1 MSGNFLFVHVN
12 EWADFASPDAIPI
25 SQGYILARLRQAG
38 YPGRI
43 LGDYQDRPLE
53 PGVFKAALQEL
64 HPRAVGFSVYQENM
78 DKVRL
83 WASFAKRVDP
93 EITVVLGGP
102 QVTFMPGEALL
113 QMPEADIL
121 CRGEGEEVMPALARV
136 LSDGSGTLAEVN
148 GICFRDGDRLVETPR
163 HCGTGSLD
171 ALPSP
176 YLDGTL
182 QCRGKVRAILL
193 SSRGCTSNCTFCYT
207 PRASNRTVRFHSIDR
222 MIEEMQCLRQR
233 DDITD
238 FWFADPNFA
247 WSRDRL
253 ESLLHAIIARA
264 PWATFWCQTRY
275 NLVDRELLALL
286 KEAGAHTIAFGLESA
301 DREVLQ
307 RIRKG
312 LDPDGIS
319 RAIRL
324 TRDAG
329 IRVELFTLFGL
340 PGETPARARK
350 TLDFVRRHDVEISG
364 NSISQQLHL
373 FFGTPMADDP
383 ARHGITPLPR
393 TRPLYMSI
401 GRDYRTDTMSEEEI
415 LQMSLLWRLNRQDFA
430 DDIRAGRRLFTI
442 AGFITRHRKL
452 LACCPEADMMLASIY
467 LQLDEP
473 GPAAAC
479 LRRLQENFPDLPRV
493 QEMVRRPLACFRN
506 RRRAVAKK
514 GCRIIF
520 DCKGL
525 MDGEVVPETECY
537 FEMATL
543 GDGRLLPDFEQGM
556 EGVKAGGLTQIRVR
570 FPADYGNPALAGQ
583 EIPFHVFLHQV
594 LEPVTYTDLAEVEQ
608 KAPRNMYRF
617 DDLFNL
623 KKHNENLYYMVL
635 RDSVLHSYTGNL
647 PHMMALFNYYLK
659 LGFTEKALDL
669 AATLPDEP
677 SVMGHAGRVLLA
689 NGLAEEALHYLRRA
703 ADTSAEMENQRLK
716 AHMALK
722 QWDEAEKIGA
732 DPRLATSLQT
742 MHLRVR
748 LAALQQLPEQE
759 YLRRMD
765 TFLDSQVRMMMA
777 RA

>member
-1 MSGNFLFVHVN
+1 MPGNFLFVHVN
-12 EWADFASPDAIPI
+12 EWADLSSPDTIPI
-25 SQGYILARLRQAG
+25 SQGYILARLKQAG
-38 YPGRI
+38 FSGRI

-64 HPRAVGFSVYQENM
+64 RHRAVGFSVYQENM

-83 WASFAKRVDP
+83 WASFAKQVDP

-113 QMPEADIL
+113 QMKEADIL
-121 CRGEGEEVMPALARV
+121 CRGDGEEVMVELART
-136 LSDGSGTLAEVN
+136 LTGSGRLGDVP
-148 GICFRDGDRLVETPR
+148 GICFLDRGEVTETEVCLR
-163 HCGTGSLD
+163 TDSLD
-171 ALPSP
+171 RLPSP

-182 QCRGKVRAILL
+182 ECRGKARAIML
-193 SSRGCTSNCTFCYT
+193 SSRGCTSSCTFCYT
-207 PRASNRTVRFHSIDR
+207 PRACGRTVRFHSVDR
-222 MIEEMQCLRQR
+222 VIEEMRCLHER
-233 DDITD
+233 DNITD

-247 WSRDRL
+247 WSRQRL
-253 ESLLHAIIARA
+253 EEFLHAIIDQA

-275 NLVDRELLALL
+275 NLVDRDLLALL
-286 KEAGAHTIAFGLESA
+286 KQAGAHTIAFGLESA
-301 DREVLQ
+301 DRTTLK

-312 LDPDGIS
+312 LDPEGIS

-324 TRDAG
+324 TREAG
-329 IRVELFTLFGL
+329 IGVELFTLFGL
-340 PGETPARARK
+340 PGETPEKARR
-350 TLDFVRRHDVEISG
+350 TLDFVRAHDVEISG

-373 FFGTPMADDP
+373 FFGTPVADDP

-393 TRPLYMSI
+393 TRPLYLSI
-401 GRDYRTDTMSEEEI
+401 GRDYHTDSMSEEEI
-415 LQMSLLWRLNRQDFA
+415 RQMGVLWRLNRKDFA
-430 DDIRAGRRLFTI
+430 DDLAAGTNLFTI
-442 AGFITRHRKL
+442 AGFITRHKKL
-452 LACCPEADMMLASIY
+452 LDCRPEADMMLASIY
-467 LQLDEP
+467 RQLDEP

-479 LRRLQENFPDLPRV
+479 LRRLRENFGHLPQVR
-493 QEMVRRPLACFRN
+493 EILRRPFLCYRN
-506 RRRAVAKK
+506 RRRAVAKR

-525 MDGEVVPETECY
+525 LDGEVIPETVCH

-556 EGVKAGGLTQIRVR
+556 EGVKAGGLTQIMVR
-570 FPADYGNPALAGQ
+570 FPADYGNPRLAGQ
-583 EIPFHVFLHQV
+583 EVAFHVFLHQV
-594 LEPVTYTDLAEVEQ
+594 LEPVVRTDLAEIE
-608 KAPRNMYRF
+608 KRPPRNMYRF

-689 NGLAEEALHYLRRA
+689 NGLAEEALEYLRRA

-716 AHMALK
+716 AHMALH
-722 QWDEAEKIGA
+722 QWEEAERIGA

-742 MHLRVR
+742 MHLRVQ
-748 LAALQQLPEQE
+748 LAARGRLPVAE

-765 TFLDSQVRMMMA
+765 RFLDSQVRMMMA

>member
-12 EWADFASPDAIPI
+12 EWADFSSPDAIPI
-25 SQGYILARLRQAG
+25 SQGYILARLRQDG
-38 YPGRI
+38 YSGRI
-43 LGDYQDRPLE
+43 LGDYQDRSLAPAE
-53 PGVFKAALQEL
+53 FKSALQEL
-64 HPRAVGFSVYQENM
+64 RPRAVGFSVYQENM

-83 WASFAKRVDP
+83 WASFAKQVDP
-93 EITVVLGGP
+93 EITVILGGP

-113 QMPEADIL
+113 QMREADIL
-121 CRGEGEEVMPALARV
+121 CRGDGEEVMPRLARA
-136 LSDGSGTLAEVN
+136 LFAGPGSLAGVE
-148 GICFRDGDRLVETPR
+148 GICYLEDGRPVETGR

-171 ALPSP
+171 ELPSP

-182 QCRGKVRAILL
+182 DCRGKARAILL
-193 SSRGCTSNCTFCYT
+193 SSRGCTSSCTFCYT
-207 PRASNRTVRFHSIDR
+207 PRASNRTVRFHSVDR
-222 MIEEMQCLRQR
+222 VLEEMQCLHQR
-233 DDITD
+233 DNITD

-247 WSRDRL
+247 WSRQRL
-253 ESLLHAIIARA
+253 ETFLHAIISRA

-275 NLVDRELLALL
+275 NLVDADLLALL

-301 DREVLQ
+301 DRATLD

-324 TRDAG
+324 AQEAG

-340 PGETPARARK
+340 PGETPAKARK
-350 TLDFVRRHDVEISG
+350 TLDFVRSHGVEISG
-364 NSISQQLHL
+364 NSISQQLHV
-373 FFGTPMADDP
+373 FFGTPIAEDP
-383 ARHGITPLPR
+383 ARHGIIPLAR
-393 TRPLYMSI
+393 TRPLYQSI
-401 GRDYRTDTMSEEEI
+401 GREYRTGTMSEEEI

-430 DDIRAGRRLFTI
+430 DDIRAGTNLFTI

-452 LACCPEADMMLASIY
+452 LACRPEADMMLASIY
-467 LQLDEP
+467 LHLDEP

-479 LRRLQENFPDLPRV
+479 LRRLRDSFGHLPEV
-493 QEMVRRPLACFRN
+493 SSFLATPLTGFRS
-506 RRRAVAKK
+506 RRRAVARK

-525 MDGEVVPETECY
+525 LDGSVVPETECF

-556 EGVKAGGLTQIRVR
+556 EGVKAGGLTRIMVR
-570 FPADYGNPALAGQ
+570 FPGDYGNPALAGQ
-583 EIPFHVFLHQV
+583 EVAFNVFLHQV
-594 LEPVTYTDLAEVEQ
+594 LEPVVYTDLAQVEE

-677 SVMGHAGRVLLA
+677 SVMGHAGRMLLA
-689 NGLAEEALHYLRRA
+689 NGLAEEALGYLRRA

-716 AHMALK
+716 AHMALQ
-722 QWDEAEKIGA
+722 QWDEAERIGA

-748 LAALQQLPEQE
+748 LAALQQLPTDE